1 MKWKRALVMVLA
13 TTITSAVGLVLL
25 DRLNVNIYFRA
36 GIVYFMMA
44 MVLRVVARDY
54 VQEKM
59 LFGQSWMSWFLGSL
73 GTAGFREPAHVALL
87 ALLPR

>member
-25 DRLNVNIYFRA
+25 DSMNVNIYLRG

-54 VQEKM
+54 VQENM
-59 LFGQSWMSWFLGSL
+59 LLGQSWMSWLLGSL
-73 GTAGFREPAHVALL
+73 GIAAVVNLL
-87 ALLPR
+87 MWRFWPFWPQ